1 MTIDKIIK
9 KAIKL
14 CLIAQIIFSLFAIVF
29 GAGYAI
35 RCAIGPSSAILT
47 IPFGCIAY
55 IGYKFMLLAS
65 VSEYREARKN
75 SRI

>member
-47 IPFGCIAY
+47 IPGK
-55 IGYKFMLLAS
+55 G
-65 VSEYREARKN
+65 ARV
-75 SRI
+75 